1 MGQITGEE
9 RGGLSEMGV
18 FFLQCLQISPLVPL
32 LHYEFHSAVLQ
43 AWHACT
49 PFHPTKE
56 PLTESPPPTFS
67 MGEFWTACG
76 IKTYQTSASET
87 PAESAYEGR
96 MIMNDP
102 RLDSLTRLLP
112 HLHDA
117 VTTPLL

>member
-67 MGEFWTACG
+67 TGEFWTACG
-76 IKTYQTSASET
+76 ILLGHVPK
-87 PAESAYEGR
+87 PG
-96 MIMNDP
+96 
-102 RLDSLTRLLP
+102 RLLDLANARP
-112 HLHDA
+112 KHIRLQHLKYLQ
-117 VTTPLL
+117 TRPMKEE